1 MKLTPLAK
9 AFITLIILAVVG
21 YIAYVKRPAG
31 LLGKPAADGPGEGE
45 RPADRKATG
54 GGGGAGRIVIGV
66 NDFGGAYPLIL
77 ANDGAAAGPGSL
89 FSKAGLDVEVRL
101 IRGSKERL
109 KAFDD
114 GDVQVML
121 LTLDYLA
128 NLAPVYK
135 EKGVDLKSFLL
146 VDWSRGNIGI
156 VAKPELSSIE
166 SLKKARVATTRN
178 TPTHYFLLSLL
189 DKSNLTP
196 AEIDGVKQNL
206 VFATK
211 TPQAG
216 EMFQRGDADAV
227 AIWEPHLS
235 QATASGKGR
244 VLVTTATAT
253 NLIADVLFARAEWI
267 KAHEKD
273 IPILLSTYFDA
284 VRQIGQD
291 PARAIEL
298 SAKAFEQKPAEIAA
312 TLKKI
317 KPATFADNRDFFGLE
332 REDSPYDRLYLEASR
347 FWQKE
352 GLFKGAVAEPA
363 TTRYNKGL
371 EAVAG
376 GHKDEKI
383 VENFRFSA
391 APDKAAPSLLSK
403 SVSIYFASG
412 KSEIDPNARKV
423 IDGFA
428 DTLAVF
434 QNAYVRVEGNTD
446 NVGGRAQNVTL
457 SQARADA
464 VVAYLATRHRIER
477 ARLVAVGNG
486 PDAPVA
492 DNKTT
497 EGREL
502 NRRTEFKIIKN
513 SEAPGAGEAAAAP
526 GTGTA
531 PAAPTGAVLAV
542 IEKRQAEAGVCY
554 GKALAKRPGLAGKVV
569 LQLAI
574 KPSGAVEGST
584 IEESTLADRRDA
596 SPSGRKEGSLGDA
609 DVERCIAAAARKWR
623 FPAGAGG
630 VVRHTFTL
638 QPN

>member
-9 AFITLIILAVVG
+9 AFVTLIILAVVG
-21 YIAYVKRPAG
+21 YVAYVKLPPG
-31 LLGKPAADGPGEGE
+31 LLGKPGGDAKGDAKGDDRPAAD
-45 RPADRKATG
+45 RPAA
-54 GGGGAGRIVIGV
+54 GAGGRIVIGV

-77 ANDGAAAGPGSL
+77 ANDGASAGPASL
-89 FSKAGLDVEVRL
+89 FRKAGLDVEVKL

-109 KAFDD
+109 KAFDE
-114 GDVQVML
+114 GEVQVML

-128 NLAPVYK
+128 NLAPLYK
-135 EKGVDLKSFLL
+135 EKGTELKSFLL

-156 VAKPELSSIE
+156 VAKPEFSSIE

-189 DKSNLTP
+189 DKSNLRP

-216 EMFQRGDADAV
+216 EMFQRGEVDAV

-235 QATASGKGR
+235 QATATGKGR

-253 NLIADVLFARAEWI
+253 NLIADVLFARADWI
-267 KAHEKD
+267 KSDEKD
-273 IPILLSTYFDA
+273 IPLLITAYFDA

-298 SAKAFEQKPAEIAA
+298 SAKAFDQKPAEIAA

-352 GLFKGAVAEPA
+352 GLFKGAPGEPA
-363 TTRYNKGL
+363 ATRYSKGL
-371 EAVAG
+371 EAVAAA
-376 GHKDEKI
+376 HKDEKI
-383 VENFRFSA
+383 VENFRFAA
-391 APDKAAPSLLSK
+391 APDKAAPSLLTK

-446 NVGGRAQNVTL
+446 NVGGRPANVAL

-464 VVAYLATRHRIER
+464 VVSYLATRHRVER

-486 PDAPVA
+486 PDTPVA
-492 DNKTT
+492 DNRTA

-513 SEAPGAGEAAAAP
+513 SEPAGDAGGAAAA
-526 GTGTA
+526 A

-554 GKALAKRPGLAGKVV
+554 GKALAKKPGLSGKVV

-584 IEESTLADRRDA
+584 IEESTLHDA
-596 SPSGRKEGSLGDA
+596 EA
-609 DVERCIAAAARKWR
+609 ERCIAAAARKWR